1 MNVCINAFIPKYMTH
16 RITVH
21 IQGYIE
27 NCSPKYE
34 YHGIVLFFNETL
46 DLKEKKKVDISLG
59 RAYLSQNKHV
69 RTQTTYSTKM
79 MT

>member
-16 RITVH
+16 RITIH
-21 IQGYIE
+21 IHS
-27 NCSPKYE
+27 SPKYE